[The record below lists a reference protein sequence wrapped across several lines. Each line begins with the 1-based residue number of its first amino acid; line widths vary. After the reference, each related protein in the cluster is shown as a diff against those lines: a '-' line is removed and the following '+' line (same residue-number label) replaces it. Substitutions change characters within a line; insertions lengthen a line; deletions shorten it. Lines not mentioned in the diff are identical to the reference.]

1 MVGLLSQDGNRRAE
15 IGPGKSTS
23 VWDIIVSLFVGRR
36 KLGKGGKMGRKAQ
49 RFFIGGTLFILLF
62 GTCAAANRARGHA
75 DERAS
80 LALVAS
86 VAGTADKQASPAN
99 FQARE
104 GPARQ
109 SDAADEAKGVKAYT
123 LPPDLYEKAVKF
135 SRAEYLLYFVDVVYG
150 LIVLILVLSWRLAPK
165 YRDWAER
172 ASSKRFLQAAIFTPL
187 LLVTMSLLMLPVE
200 IYGHWLVRTY
210 GLSVQG
216 WKSWAWDRTKLQLLF
231 CVFGILLTSLL
242 FGVIRRSARRWW
254 FYFWL
259 ASLPILLFVFFISP
273 VAIDPL
279 FHKFEPLEA
288 KDPKLVTLLEDVVQ
302 RGGMS
307 IPAERM
313 YWMQASEKSTALNAY
328 VTGVGASKRVV
339 VWDTTIAR
347 MSAPQIAFVF
357 GHEMGHYVLGHIPKS
372 LAFFAAVLFVF
383 LYLGYRS
390 MLWALGRW
398 GGRWHIRGA
407 EDWASLPVLLVVLS
421 IFVFLADPITNSYSR
436 AIEHQ
441 ADVYGLEVTHGL
453 ESDSSQ
459 VAAQAFQ
466 ILGEVDLAD
475 PHPNAF
481 IKVWLYSHPPIDE
494 RVRFALT
501 YDPWEKGD
509 QLQFVK

>member
-1 MVGLLSQDGNRRAE
+1 MS
-15 IGPGKSTS
+15 GKP
-23 VWDIIVSLFVGRR
+23 
-36 KLGKGGKMGRKAQ
+36 Q
-49 RFFIGGTLFILLF
+49 RFFIGGTLLVLLF
-62 GTCAAANRARGHA
+62 GTCAAADRAPRHA
-75 DERAS
+75 DEGAA
-80 LALVAS
+80 LALAAS
-86 VAGTADKQASPAN
+86 AAGTADKQAPPAD
-99 FQARE
+99 FEARE

-109 SDAADEAKGVKAYT
+109 SDTADENKGVKAYT
-123 LPPDLYEKAVKF
+123 LPPDRYEKAVKF
-135 SRAEYLLYFVDVVYG
+135 SRAEYRLYFVDVVYG
-150 LIVLILVLSWRLAPK
+150 LVVLVLVLNWRLAPK

-172 ASSKRFLQAAIFTPL
+172 AFSKRFLQAAIFTPL
-187 LLVTMSLLMLPVE
+187 LLLTMGLLMLPVE

-216 WKSWAWDRTKLQLLF
+216 WKSWAWDWTKGQLILD
-231 CVFGILLTSLL
+231 VLGIILAWILY
-242 FGVIRRSARRWW
+242 GVIRRSARRWW

-273 VAIDPL
+273 IAIDPL

-288 KDPKLVTLLEDVVQ
+288 KDPKLVMLLEDVVH

-313 YWMQASEKSTALNAY
+313 YWMKASEKSTALNAY
-328 VTGVGASKRVV
+328 VTGFGASKRVI

-347 MSAPQIAFVF
+347 MSAPQTAFVF
-357 GHEMGHYVLGHIPKS
+357 GHEMGHYVLEHIPKS

-407 EDWASLPVLLVVLS
+407 EDWASLPVLFVVLS
-421 IFVFLADPITNSYSR
+421 IFVFLSDPIANSYSR

-453 ESDSSQ
+453 EPGSSQ

-501 YDPWEKGD
+501 YNPWEKGNPP
-509 QLQFVK
+509 QFVK